1 MNCTGGSMEDMVKY
15 IKMTTKETE
24 DIIDKYKDAVCWLA
38 FSALLNVVLII
49 TLFLA

>member
-1 MNCTGGSMEDMVKY
+1 MNDTVKML
-15 IKMTTKETE
+15 KLMRRDNAELV
-24 DIIDKYKDAVCWLA
+24 DAYKDAVCWLA